1 MDIFNSASRR
11 KRSHGHRHYTSSIFH
26 DVSLNDLLSLMQKP
40 LGMHYIRSKLF
51 SLPLSKLHALYNSC
65 LVHHVTKP
73 NSNEYKL
80 TAIVLDIAG
89 HRLFKPVG
97 IFLKLSFANK
107 GLYGI
112 NLGNILH
119 HKSVKYKIPP
129 YFKDQSGPIISYAYT
144 IPIVS
149 KNLITNTC
157 FMIPILTISNLSLM
171 IAPVQVPHSY
181 IIRLATLSLVTLK
194 LSTTPLYEM
203 CSPKGLTIVSLNPQT
218 GNITLKYLWILSRI
232 MPDNEQNV
240 KRRT

>member
-1 MDIFNSASRR
+1 MNVMDIFNSASRR

-40 LGMHYIRSKLF
+40 LGMHHISSKLF

-65 LVHHVTKP
+65 LVNHVTKP

-119 HKSVKYKIPP
+119 HKSVKSKIPP

-144 IPIVS
+144 IPIAS

-181 IIRLATLSLVTLK
+181 IIRLATL
-194 LSTTPLYEM
+194 
-203 CSPKGLTIVSLNPQT
+203 
-218 GNITLKYLWILSRI
+218 
-232 MPDNEQNV
+232 
-240 KRRT
+240 